1 MDRHGLRL
9 VPSRWWRG
17 PGGGREVLSLAYP
30 LILSHLTITVQVF
43 MDRLFLTWYS
53 VEAVAGAVTGLFA
66 TWAIIHLFLGTG
78 EYLTAFIAQYLGSRR
93 PWRVGPALWQGIYFS
108 VAAGLL
114 LVALQPL
121 MRPLFTAAGHAPA
134 VQAHEITYAR
144 ILMLGGF
151 PVVLM
156 ATASTFFTGRGR
168 TKVVLVVNALVTALD
183 ILLNYLWIFGH
194 GGFPRAG
201 VAGAALS
208 TVLTQAMGAGIYLAL
223 AFAPANR
230 RRFATL
236 QGWRFEAPLFGR
248 LLRYG
253 LPTGLQASAEILAFA
268 FFMMIVGRL
277 GTAELAASS
286 LAFNLNMIVFFPML
300 GLGVAVSA
308 LVARHLGAEQPAAA
322 ERSVYSALWVSLVYM
337 VLCGLLYFLLP
348 HLLLAPYAAGADPAR
363 FAYVQETAVVLLRFV
378 ALYSLFDMMNVM
390 FAAGLRGAG
399 DTRYP
404 LVLTVVLAW
413 GAMLVPTWVAC
424 IVFGAGVYVAWTAAS
439 AYVVLLGLLEMRR
452 FQQGRWR
459 SLRIVEPGLRELDPM
474 AAAEPA

>member
-1 MDRHGLRL
+1 MPAFLRT
-9 VPSRWWRG
+9 WWKG
-17 PGGGREVLSLAYP
+17 AGGGREVLALAYP
-30 LILSHLTITVQVF
+30 LILSNITFTVQVF

-66 TWAIIHLFLGTG
+66 TWALVGLFLGTG
-78 EYLTAFIAQYLGSRR
+78 EYLTAFIAQYIGAGRS
-93 PWRVGPALWQGIYFS
+93 WRVGPALWQGIYFAI
-108 VAAGLL
+108 AAGLL
-114 LVALQPL
+114 LALLHPVTA
-121 MRPLFTAAGHAPA
+121 PLFALAGHEA
-134 VQAHEITYAR
+134 VVQSHEVTYSR

-156 ATASTFFTGRGR
+156 ATVSTFFTGRGR
-168 TKVVLVVNALVTALD
+168 TKVVLVVNAIVTAAD
-183 ILLNYLWIFGH
+183 VVLNYLWIFGH

-208 TVLTQAMGAGIYLAL
+208 TVLTQGLGALIYLAL

-230 RRFATL
+230 ATYATL
-236 QGWRFEAPLFGR
+236 RSWRFEAPLFGR
-248 LLRYG
+248 LLRFG

-268 FFMMIVGRL
+268 FFMMIVGRI

-300 GLGVAVSA
+300 GLGIAVSA
-308 LVARHLGAEQPAAA
+308 LVARHLGAEHPAAA
-322 ERSVYSALWVSLVYM
+322 ERSVWSALWLSLVYM

-348 HLLLAPYAAGADPAR
+348 RVLLAPYAAGSDPAT

-378 ALYSLFDMMNVM
+378 AIYSLFDMMNVM

-404 LVLTVVLAW
+404 LMLTIALAW
-413 GAMLVPTWVAC
+413 GAMLVPAWVAC
-424 IVFGAGVYVAWTAAS
+424 VHFGAGVYAAWSAAS
-439 AYVVLLGLLEMRR
+439 AYVVLLGLLELRR
-452 FQQGRWR
+452 FRQGRWR
-459 SLRIVEPGLRELDPM
+459 SLRIVEPGLRDLDPL

>member
-1 MDRHGLRL
+1 MRGLR
-9 VPSRWWRG
+9 VVRTWWDG
-17 PGGGREVLSLAYP
+17 AGGGREVLALAYP

-66 TWAIIHLFLGTG
+66 TWAVIHLFLGTG
-78 EYLTAFIAQYLGSRR
+78 EYLTAFIAQYIGARR
-93 PWRVGPALWQGIYFS
+93 PRRVGPALWQGIYFS
-108 VAAGLL
+108 LAAGLL
-114 LVALQPL
+114 LAALHPL
-121 MRPLFTAAGHAPA
+121 MRPMFTAAGHAPE
-134 VQAHEITYAR
+134 VQAHEITYSR

-168 TKVVLVVNALVTALD
+168 TQVVLMVNGVVTAVD

-208 TVLTQAMGAGIYLAL
+208 TVLTQGLGAAIYLAI
-223 AFAPANR
+223 AFWSPAHR
-230 RRFATL
+230 RTFGTL
-236 QGWRFEAPLFGR
+236 SGWRLEAPLFGR
-248 LLRYG
+248 LLRFG
-253 LPTGLQASAEILAFA
+253 LPTGLQGSAEILAFA
-268 FFMMIVGRL
+268 FFMMIVGRI
-277 GTAELAASS
+277 GTPELAASS
-286 LAFNLNMIVFFPML
+286 LAFNMNMIVFFPML

-308 LVARHLGAEQPAAA
+308 LVARHLGAEKPAAA
-322 ERSVYSALWVSLVYM
+322 ERAVYSALGVSFVYM
-337 VLCGLLYFLLP
+337 ALCGLLYFLLP
-348 HLLLAPYAAGADPAR
+348 HLLLAPYAAGADTAS
-363 FAYVQETAVVLLRFV
+363 FAYVQEMAVVLLRFV
-378 ALYSLFDMMNVM
+378 ALYSIFDMMNVM

-404 LVLTVVLAW
+404 MVLTVVLAW
-413 GAMLVPTWVAC
+413 GAMLVPAYVAC
-424 IVFGAGVYVAWTAAS
+424 ITYGAGVYVAWTAAS

-459 SLRIVEPGLRELDPM
+459 SMRIVEPGVRELDPM
-474 AAAEPA
+474 VAAEPA

>member
-1 MDRHGLRL
+1 MR
-9 VPSRWWRG
+9 VPDVVGRWWAG
-17 PGGGREVLSLAYP
+17 AGGGREVLALAYP

-66 TWAIIHLFLGTG
+66 TWAVIHLFLGTG
-78 EYLTAFIAQYLGSRR
+78 EYLTAFIAQYVGARR
-93 PWRVGPALWQGIYFS
+93 PWRIGPALWQGIYFS

-114 LVALQPL
+114 LVALEPL
-121 MRPLFTAAGHAPA
+121 LDPLFVLAGHEPA
-134 VQAHEITYAR
+134 VQEHERTYSR
-144 ILMLGGF
+144 ILMLGSF

-168 TKVVLVVNALVTALD
+168 TKVVLIVNGVVTAAD
-183 ILLNYLWIFGH
+183 IVLNYLWIFGH

-208 TVLTQAMGAGIYLAL
+208 TVLTQALGAGIYLAL

-230 RRFATL
+230 RHFATL
-236 QGWRFEAPLFGR
+236 RGWRFEPPLFAR
-248 LLRYG
+248 LLRFG

-268 FFMMIVGRL
+268 FFMMIVGRI
-277 GTAELAASS
+277 GTPELAASS

-322 ERSVYSALWVSLVYM
+322 ERAVHSALWVSLVYM
-337 VLCGLLYFLLP
+337 LLCGLVYVVLP
-348 HLLLAPYAAGADPAR
+348 RVLLAPYAAGADPAT
-363 FAYVQETAVVLLRFV
+363 FAYVEETAVVLLRFV
-378 ALYSLFDMMNVM
+378 AIYSLFDMMNVM

-404 LVLTVVLAW
+404 LALTVVLAW
-413 GAMLVPTWVAC
+413 GAMLLPAWIAC
-424 IVFGAGVYVAWTAAS
+424 VRHGAGVYVAWTAAS
-439 AYVVLLGLLEMRR
+439 AYVVLLGLLELRR
-452 FQQGRWR
+452 FRQGRWR
-459 SLRIVEPGLRELDPM
+459 SLRIVEPGLRELDPA

>member
-1 MDRHGLRL
+1 MRAFSET
-9 VPSRWWRG
+9 PPAWWRG
-17 PGGGREVLSLAYP
+17 PGGGREVLTLAYP

-66 TWAIIHLFLGTG
+66 TWAVIHLFLGTG
-78 EYLTAFIAQYLGSRR
+78 EYLTAFVAQYVGARR

-108 VAAGLL
+108 LAAGLL
-114 LVALQPL
+114 LVALHPL
-121 MRPLFTAAGHAPA
+121 MRPMFAAAGHEAT
-134 VQAHEITYAR
+134 VQAHEVTYSR

-151 PVVLM
+151 PIVLM

-168 TKVVLVVNALVTALD
+168 TKVVLLVNGVVTAVD
-183 ILLNYLWIFGH
+183 VVLNYLWIFGH

-208 TVLTQAMGAGIYLAL
+208 TVLTQGMGAAIYLAI
-223 AFAPANR
+223 AFLPRHREAY
-230 RRFATL
+230 ATL
-236 QGWRFEAPLFGR
+236 RGWRFEPQLFGR
-248 LLRYG
+248 LLRFG
-253 LPTGLQASAEILAFA
+253 LPTGLQGSAEILAFA
-268 FFMMIVGRL
+268 FFMMIVGRI

-322 ERSVYSALWVSLVYM
+322 ERSVYSALWMSLVYM
-337 VLCGLLYFLLP
+337 ALCGLLYFLLP
-348 HLLLAPYAAGADPAR
+348 HLLLAPYAAGSDPVS
-363 FAYVQETAVVLLRFV
+363 FTYVYETAVVLLRFV
-378 ALYSLFDMMNVM
+378 ALYSIFDMMNVM

-404 LVLTVVLAW
+404 LALTVVLAW
-413 GAMLVPTWVAC
+413 GAMLVPAWLAC
-424 IVFGAGVYVAWTAAS
+424 LHFGAGVYAAWSAAS
-439 AYVVLLGLLEMRR
+439 AYVVLLGLLERRR
-452 FQQGRWR
+452 FRQGRWR
-459 SLRIVEPGLRELDPM
+459 ALRIVEPGLRELDPL